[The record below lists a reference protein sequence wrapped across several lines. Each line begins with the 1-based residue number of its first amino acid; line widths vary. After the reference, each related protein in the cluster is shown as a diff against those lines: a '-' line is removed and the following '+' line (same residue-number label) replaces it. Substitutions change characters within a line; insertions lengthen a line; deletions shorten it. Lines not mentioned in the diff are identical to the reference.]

1 VEAANRASEFPSA
14 ARILRDGDLQAIPM
28 VADSLIL
35 EPWTEE
41 EIARGEAEGAAQW
54 ERLGV
59 EMDEE

>member
-1 VEAANRASEFPSA
+1 
-14 ARILRDGDLQAIPM
+14 M

-41 EIARGEAEGAAQW
+41 EIARGEAEGTAQW

>member
-1 VEAANRASEFPSA
+1 MKRVPKFYPDYPYETKY
-14 ARILRDGDLQAIPM
+14 LWQL

-35 EPWTEE
+35 EPWSEE

-59 EMDEE
+59 EFDEE